1 MSNTSNTIKKRK
13 TVSKQSKSK
22 TKKSANNAINNP
34 SRIISNLLTFQTTL
48 KLFHWDT
55 ARYAQHKA
63 SDQLHTDLSAN
74 IDSFVEKMLGKYP
87 DHAAINPIMKR
98 VHVVVQNP
106 KLSLD
111 AMVQKV
117 NKLKAFL
124 IGMRFSDTQANSD
137 LLNIR
142 DEMLA
147 QLNQFLY
154 LIKLQ

>member
-1 MSNTSNTIKKRK
+1 MSISKKRTRRNNK
-13 TVSKQSKSK
+13 GSK
-22 TKKSANNAINNP
+22 TKKANYSINKP
-34 SRIISNLLTFQTTL
+34 SQTISTLLTFQTTL

-87 DHAAINPIMKR
+87 DHAATNRIIKR
-98 VHVVVQNP
+98 VQVAVRNP
-106 KLSLD
+106 KLSL
-111 AMVQKV
+111 ANMIQKV
-117 NKLKAFL
+117 NKLKTFL

-154 LIKLQ
+154 LIKLR

>member
-1 MSNTSNTIKKRK
+1 
-13 TVSKQSKSK
+13 V
-22 TKKSANNAINNP
+22 
-34 SRIISNLLTFQTTL
+34 L

-74 IDSFVEKMLGKYP
+74 MDSFVEKMLGKYP
-87 DHAAINPIMKR
+87 DHAATDAIIKR
-98 VHVVVQNP
+98 VQVVVKNP
-106 KLSLD
+106 KLTLEL
-111 AMVQKV
+111 MVQKV

-154 LIKLQ
+154 LIKLR